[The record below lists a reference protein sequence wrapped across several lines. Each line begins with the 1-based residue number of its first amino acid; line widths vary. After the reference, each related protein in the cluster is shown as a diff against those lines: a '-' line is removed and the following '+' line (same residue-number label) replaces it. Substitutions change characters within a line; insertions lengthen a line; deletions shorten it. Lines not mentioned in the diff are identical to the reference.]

1 MPFILCNPQPEEEVE
16 ENDRPRAYQLLSKVT
31 YLLPMARANRSAY
44 GPKPHTPEFLYHLLP
59 EIFMRCL
66 LTSHYRTCLK
76 QWLLLLTTIYAT
88 ACQWYTGTVA
98 HLALAS
104 NWIMKR
110 KKKSISSFELFL
122 ERTRN
127 LDQSK
132 KTLSSLADSSQSQP

>member
-88 ACQWYTGTVA
+88 ACQWYTGTGSFGFGFE
-98 HLALAS
+98 LD
-104 NWIMKR
+104 NE
-110 KKKSISSFELFL
+110 KKKEKYLFF
-122 ERTRN
+122 RAFSRK
-127 LDQSK
+127 DK
-132 KTLSSLADSSQSQP
+132 KPRSEQKNPVFPG